1 VAPKVELTGSVALVT
16 GASRGLGRALAL
28 ALAEAGADVMLTARS
43 AAELQRT
50 AGEAAA
56 LGVQADLFP
65 ADLGRDAEIEA
76 LVAATVRRFGHL
88 DVLVNNAGISGP
100 TTPFVDLATE
110 DWDVVLGVN
119 LRAPALV
126 ARAAARQMR
135 AQGDGRI
142 VNVASIGA
150 TIPIANLAAYC
161 VSKAGL
167 VQLTR
172 VMALELARHGIR
184 VNAVCPGYFATPM
197 NEEFFG
203 SEPGQRIVRSRIP
216 LRRLGDPA
224 ELVPVVLLLASPA
237 SSFMTGSVV
246 VVDGGHTLT

>member
-1 VAPKVELTGSVALVT
+1 
-16 GASRGLGRALAL
+16 
-28 ALAEAGADVMLTARS
+28 
-43 AAELQRT
+43 
-50 AGEAAA
+50 
-56 LGVQADLFP
+56 
-65 ADLGRDAEIEA
+65 
-76 LVAATVRRFGHL
+76 
-88 DVLVNNAGISGP
+88 
-100 TTPFVDLATE
+100 
-110 DWDVVLGVN
+110 
-119 LRAPALV
+119 
-126 ARAAARQMR
+126 MR